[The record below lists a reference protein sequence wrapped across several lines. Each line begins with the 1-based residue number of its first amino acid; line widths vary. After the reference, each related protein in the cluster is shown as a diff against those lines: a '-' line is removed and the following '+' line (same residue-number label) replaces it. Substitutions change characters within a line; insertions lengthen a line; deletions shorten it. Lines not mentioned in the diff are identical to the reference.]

1 MDKKN
6 GYIGHVAN
14 TGSQRVEAPAKKE
27 AAAPKGTVR
36 YSGNDLRTGTNG
48 QRKGK

>member
-1 MDKKN
+1 MDKKT

-14 TGSQRVEAPAKKE
+14 AGSQRVEAPAKKE

-36 YSGNDLRTGTNG
+36 YSGNDLRTGTSG